1 MYTFT
6 MLIAMIGML
15 LIPYG
20 VITWLKRRKSQQ
32 TTKLAA
38 VLAAAGVVL
47 FLGGATANGQVKT
60 AQEQQVAADKAA
72 SVSSRQVAAKTSSKA
87 AAKAEK
93 AAAASSRSAASSSKK
108 AAAQSSSI
116 KVATEK
122 AAAEKKAAETK
133 RKQSNTN
140 LASLTY
146 QGTQTINVNQG
157 QPTFSSADLSLAEG
171 AWEKYG
177 ELDQL
182 NRATSAEAML
192 NQSIMPTGKRGSIS
206 EVTPTGWKNKKI
218 NGGYLFNR
226 SHLIGWAL
234 AGENANW
241 KNLITGTRQLNSPE
255 MLRYEMDVKA
265 YLEQSSKN
273 YVRYSVTPIFRGNEL
288 LARGVHMMAQAVNSQ
303 AISFNVYIFNVQSGV
318 TLNYAD
324 GSSNVGQATGS
335 TGTTSAAGAGS
346 TTRPSQNSG
355 NQAASSSQTT
365 TQNNQAQNNQNTT
378 PTGQVVFVTPTGKRY
393 HKYAHGNG
401 TFTKTSLQDAKSR
414 GLTPCQVCW

>member
-6 MLIAMIGML
+6 ILIAMIGML

-20 VITWLKRRKSQQ
+20 MITWLKRRKNRRP
-32 TTKLAA
+32 TKPAAILA
-38 VLAAAGVVL
+38 VAGVVL

-60 AQEQQVAADKAA
+60 AQDQQAAADNA
-72 SVSSRQVAAKTSSKA
+72 VNISSRRVAAKSSSKT
-87 AAKAEK
+87 AEK
-93 AAAASSRSAASSSKK
+93 AKKAAEASSRSAARSSKE
-108 AAAQSSSI
+108 AAAKASSI
-116 KVATEK
+116 KAATEK
-122 AAAEKKAAETK
+122 AAAESKAAEAK
-133 RKQSNTN
+133 LEQSNNN

-146 QGTQTINVNQG
+146 QGTQTININQG
-157 QPTFSSADLSLAEG
+157 KPTFSSADLSLDAG

-177 ELDQL
+177 DLDRL
-182 NRATSAEAML
+182 NRATTAEAML
-192 NQSIMPTGKRGSIS
+192 NQSIMPKGKRGSIS

-218 NGGYLFNR
+218 SGGYLFNR

-265 YLEQSSKN
+265 YLEQNSQN
-273 YVRYSVTPIFRGNEL
+273 YVRYSVTPVFRGNEL
-288 LARGVHMMAQAVNSQ
+288 LARGVHMMAQSVSSQ

-335 TGTTSAAGAGS
+335 TGTASAGS
-346 TTRPSQNSG
+346 ATTQPSQNS
-355 NQAASSSQTT
+355 SSQTANSSQT
-365 TQNNQAQNNQNTT
+365 TT

-401 TFTKTSLQDAKSR
+401 TFTKTTLQDAKSQ